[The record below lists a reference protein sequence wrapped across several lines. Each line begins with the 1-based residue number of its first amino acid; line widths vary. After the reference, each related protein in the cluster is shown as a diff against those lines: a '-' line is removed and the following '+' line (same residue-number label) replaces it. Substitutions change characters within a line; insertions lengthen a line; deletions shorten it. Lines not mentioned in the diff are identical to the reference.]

1 MYVRVFRV
9 LFILC
14 TTTSGLA
21 LGSEGLSTGQEDTKA
36 GTLEEYAHYC
46 HSSCHEES
54 GAQRRLCSC
63 GIEAHDPDSDALI
76 IAKSGDFESMIGA
89 AKELDCS
96 GAHICLRELDKS
108 EDKAEGVEASSRKG
122 RGSDAESRGAQL
134 PKSKASV
141 RKEVDSEE
149 CYSAV
154 EADLPIVKKGT

>member
-1 MYVRVFRV
+1 
-9 LFILC
+9 
-14 TTTSGLA
+14 
-21 LGSEGLSTGQEDTKA
+21 
-36 GTLEEYAHYC
+36 
-46 HSSCHEES
+46 
-54 GAQRRLCSC
+54 
-63 GIEAHDPDSDALI
+63 
-76 IAKSGDFESMIGA
+76 MIGA